1 MKPVQTREND
11 IVSLTIPEPSVE
23 LKPKAS
29 ESLVNQERSKNVSKW
44 FIRSIVLMVVVV
56 AGLYVFWY
64 TQRAVQV
71 AVIHPTQSSITETIT
86 SSGRVGGVTETNAG
100 AQTQGIVRTL
110 YVDEGSVVVAGQQL
124 ALIKND
130 VAEAQITQARAAVNT
145 ARTQLEQVSRG
156 ALASDIDA
164 AMEQVRQTQAVVEQ
178 QNAAIGQAEQNVLQT
193 RSLLAQVE
201 AERDLAKTELDRS
214 STLLKAGVVSRAEYD
229 QANTTHVVAVKKV
242 AAQNQAITLA
252 QAGVR
257 SAQASMK
264 SAQANVR
271 TQQARLKTIQ
281 SGARPEDVS
290 VARRRISEAENALR
304 VAQQQAANASVV
316 APFGG
321 TVTKINTQIG
331 QTVGTTGVLTM
342 VSSQLEIHL
351 DVDESNLSS
360 LAVGQEAVI
369 SSGAFADSGFR
380 GTVSQLGAAVDQA
393 RGTIEIKV
401 IPNESP
407 DWLRPGQTVDVNIIT
422 AENVSRL
429 LVPESALTRSGDET
443 VGFIIEEGKVAKRVV
458 TTGPPT
464 KDGVPVI
471 SGLAPEDFIIADTA
485 SLKIGDKVQAN

>member
-11 IVSLTIPEPSVE
+11 KLALAIPEPSVE
-23 LKPKAS
+23 LQPRRDEA
-29 ESLVNQERSKNVSKW
+29 LVIQKRSKNVSKW
-44 FIRSIVLMVVVV
+44 IVRSVVVILV
-56 AGLYVFWY
+56 VSIGLFVFWY
-64 TQRAVQV
+64 TQRPVQV
-71 AVIHPTQSSITETIT
+71 ALVHPTQSSITETIT

-100 AQTQGIVRTL
+100 SQTQGIVRSL
-110 YVDEGSVVVAGQQL
+110 YVDEGSIVVAGQQL

-130 VAEAQITQARAAVNT
+130 VAEAQITQARASVNT

-178 QNAAIGQAEQNVLQT
+178 QNAAISQAQQNVLQT
-193 RSLLAQVE
+193 QSLLAQVE
-201 AERDLAKTELDRS
+201 AERDLAKKELDRS
-214 STLLKAGVVSRAEYD
+214 TTLVKAGVVSRAEYD
-229 QANTTHVVAVKKV
+229 RTNTTYLVAVKKV
-242 AAQNQAITLA
+242 AAQKQAITLA

-257 SAQASMK
+257 SAQASLK
-264 SAQANVR
+264 SAQANIR

-290 VARRRISEAENALR
+290 VARRRISEAENALS

-321 TVTKINTQIG
+321 TVIKINTQIG
-331 QTVGTTGVLTM
+331 QTVGAAGVLTM
-342 VSSQLEIHL
+342 VSSQLEIRL

-360 LAVGQEAVI
+360 LKVGQDAVI
-369 SSGAFADSGFR
+369 SSEAFADNSFR
-380 GTVSQLGAAVDQA
+380 GTVSELGAAVDQT

-443 VGFIIEEGKVAKRVV
+443 VGFVIEEGKVAKRAVI
-458 TTGPPT
+458 TGPPT
-464 KDGVPVI
+464 KEGVPVI
-471 SGLAPEDFIIADTA
+471 SGLTPNDFIIADTA
-485 SLKIGDKVQAN
+485 SLNVGDKVQAK